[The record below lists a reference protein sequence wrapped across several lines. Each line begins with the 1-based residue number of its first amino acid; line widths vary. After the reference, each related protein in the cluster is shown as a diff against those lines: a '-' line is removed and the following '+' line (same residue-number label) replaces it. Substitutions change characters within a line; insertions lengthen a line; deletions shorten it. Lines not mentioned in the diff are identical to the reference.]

1 MIHLVFTD
9 ENEDIKG
16 KWVDAEI
23 KPEPEGELSTGFIDK
38 RTNIWYNVNRKTNK
52 YKK

>member
-16 KWVDAEI
+16 EWVDAEI
-23 KPEPEGELSTGFIDK
+23 KPEPEGELSTDF
-38 RTNIWYNVNRKTNK
+38 YL
-52 YKK
+52 